1 MIQKFNTVG
10 GRNSASG
17 VCGCERNEVMNIQ
30 VQCCGIVVL
39 ILIWYFSLR
48 QKPLGLE
55 TVKLFLIT
63 LGINSF
69 CIVMDI
75 LSIVAICYRN
85 RIPELLL
92 AAVCKTYIASLI
104 WVGYFGLVYAS
115 SDYIANGVERR
126 KRNRVYTV
134 MVLVGTLLIY
144 LLPIHYYLR
153 GRVVYTYGPSC
164 ITTYIF
170 ALLFVLVTLYKVV
183 WKGQK
188 MNFRRRR
195 AIIIWM
201 LTWIVAAVT
210 QFINAN
216 LLLVGF
222 ASVLGMLILFFE
234 LENPEANLDRETG
247 AYNAHALGEYTK
259 LLYEKKVSFSSIL
272 LAWKDTIVT
281 GNDTSGAEGDMTLRK
296 MVRYIEK
303 IRDVKIFKTLERE
316 LVLFISDELRM
327 QEVYNDVKNHIDAI
341 CKENQEEA
349 RELSVAYVLLP
360 DSQLLSNEAE
370 LLQIL
375 HHSRTVR
382 RDVFLGNHIL
392 LDEKTIHQF
401 REREVIEQ
409 MIREAIE
416 EDRIEVFYQP
426 IYSTKQK
433 RFVSA
438 EALVRIRDVE
448 GNIVPPGNFIPIAE
462 ENGLISHIGEIVFDK
477 VCHFISKNSLRERY
491 GIQYVEVNLSVRQ
504 CENSNLAESYIQIME
519 KYHLDASCIN
529 LEITESAAIQ
539 TRKKLLDNMNR
550 LIEYGVEFS
559 LDDFG
564 NGECNLNYI
573 VDMPVS
579 IVKFDRDM
587 CQAYFANQKAKFVM
601 EASMKMIH
609 DMELAIVSEGIETKE
624 QMETIAAI
632 GIEYIQ
638 GYYFSKPLPEE
649 EFLQFIR
656 AKEK

>member
-1 MIQKFNTVG
+1 
-10 GRNSASG
+10 
-17 VCGCERNEVMNIQ
+17 MNIQ
-30 VQCCGIVVL
+30 VQCCGVVVL

-55 TVKLFLIT
+55 TVKLFLVT
-63 LGINSF
+63 LGVNSF
-69 CIVMDI
+69 CVVMDI
-75 LSIVAICYRN
+75 LSIVAICAQD
-85 RIPELLL
+85 RISGILL

-104 WVGYFGLVYAS
+104 WAGYFGLVYAS
-115 SDYIANGVERR
+115 SDFIEDSTERR
-126 KRNRVYTV
+126 KKNRLYTV
-134 MVLVGTLLIY
+134 IVLMGTALIY
-144 LLPIHYYLR
+144 LLPIHYYLK

-183 WKGQK
+183 WKGDK
-188 MNFRRRR
+188 MNFQRRR

-201 LTWIVAAVT
+201 IIWIVAAVT

-222 ASVLGMLILFFE
+222 ASVLGMMILFFE

-259 LLYEKKVSFSSIL
+259 LLYEKQEAFAAIL
-272 LAWKDTIVT
+272 LAWNDTIVT
-281 GNDTSGAEGDMTLRK
+281 GSDVSASQGDWTLRK
-296 MVRYIEK
+296 MVRYVEK
-303 IRDVKIFKTLERE
+303 IKDVKIFKTLERE
-316 LVLFISDELRM
+316 LVLFTADELRM
-327 QEVYNDVKNHIDAI
+327 AEVYQDVKDHIEAI
-341 CKENQEEA
+341 CNESPEAA

-360 DSQLLSNEAE
+360 DSLLLRNEAE
-370 LLQIL
+370 LLQLL

-382 RDVFLGNHIL
+382 RDVLSGNYIL
-392 LDEKTIHQF
+392 LDEKTINRY
-401 REREVIEQ
+401 REREETEL
-409 MIREAIE
+409 MIRSAIE

-426 IYSTKQK
+426 IYSTKQN

-438 EALVRIRDVE
+438 EALVRIRNAE
-448 GNIVPPGNFIPIAE
+448 GEIVPPNKFIPVAE
-462 ENGLISHIGEIVFDK
+462 QSGLISQIGEIVFDK
-477 VCHFISKNSLRERY
+477 VCEFIRENRLRNQY

-504 CENSNLAESYIQIME
+504 FENPRLAESYIQIME
-519 KYHLDASCIN
+519 KHNLDASYIN

-539 TRKKLLDNMNR
+539 TREKLLESMHT
-550 LIEYGVEFS
+550 LIEYGVKFS

-587 CQAYFANQKAKFVM
+587 TQAYFASHKAKLVM

-609 DMELAIVSEGIETKE
+609 DMKLAIVSEGVETKE
-624 QMETIAAI
+624 QMEKIAAL

-638 GYYFSKPLPEE
+638 GYYFSKPLPEK
-649 EFLQFIR
+649 EFLKFVSMD
-656 AKEK
+656 